1 MFCVCAVPL
10 APNSAA
16 NRVQTI
22 LTTEMEEEVVLFW
35 DCGRKSKP
43 LRDLALGQ
51 CLCKLLR
58 ITCTLIYS
66 YSFFCHPRLFLV
78 IPLVFW
84 RCALHAETDE
94 LLRRDGVYL
103 YSSEYSCVR

>member
-1 MFCVCAVPL
+1 MFVPL

-43 LRDLALGQ
+43 LRDLALGE
-51 CLCKLLR
+51 
-58 ITCTLIYS
+58 CTSSASYAYSHSYS
-66 YSFFCHPRLFLV
+66 YIGHVSSSCSSSGV
-78 IPLVFW
+78 V
-84 RCALHAETDE
+84 
-94 LLRRDGVYL
+94 RRT
-103 YSSEYSCVR
+103 